1 MKTPPVQIAELELT
15 FTHKDG
21 NVFRVEPEFGAYLQ
35 AGIDA
40 TGKSVEETAKAIG
53 LTAPTLYNIMSGK
66 TTVILRRTAKKLA
79 RLSFMNPN
87 HKPQQQE
94 G

>member
-21 NVFRVEPEFGAYLQ
+21 NVFRVEPELGPYLQ

-40 TGKSVEETAKAIG
+40 TGQTVEAVAKSIG
-53 LTAPTLYNIMSGK
+53 LAPVTLYNLTSGK
-66 TTVILRRTAKKLA
+66 TTMIQRRTAKKLA

-87 HKPQQQE
+87 NKPQQNE